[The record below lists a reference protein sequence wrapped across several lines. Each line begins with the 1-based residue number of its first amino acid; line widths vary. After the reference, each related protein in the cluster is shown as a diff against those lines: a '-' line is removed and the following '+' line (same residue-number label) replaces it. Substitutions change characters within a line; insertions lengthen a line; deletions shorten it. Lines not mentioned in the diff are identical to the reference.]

1 MARLE
6 WAEGRHSVN
15 VIKEDKTLEIRLGDC
30 INFTKYIKNRN
41 GKVIDRKINRVQ
53 IQDFK
58 EDADDNIKIVV
69 RRLGEINENKQEV
82 GNMENTGKEFII
94 HPDSYESIT
103 DRGCAIRKR
112 GGSRRRVTRRRRRRQ
127 AHKPN

>member
-15 VIKEDKTLEIRLGDC
+15 VIKEYEQLEIRLGDC
-30 INFTKYIKNRN
+30 INVTNYIKTRN
-41 GKVIDRKINRVQ
+41 GKLIRSKTNRVQ

-58 EDADDNIKIVV
+58 GDDDNIKIVV
-69 RRLGEINENKQEV
+69 RRLGETNENKKVV
-82 GNMENTGKEFII
+82 GNMENTGNDFII

-112 GGSRRRVTRRRRRRQ
+112 GGSRRRITRRRRRRQ
-127 AHKPN
+127 N